1 MVLDETGTSSEA
13 SGQARVVAVA
23 ESKLLAGLVSSAFT
37 PRVRLSRESGR
48 LLLPSMRLSV

>member
-1 MVLDETGTSSEA
+1 
-13 SGQARVVAVA
+13 VA